1 MDLNVPVWEAYSG
14 LLLGWVL
21 AMGLDLTG
29 GVGAALRER
38 APLWPALRENL
49 WQKTGMAVVVLV
61 ATGADHLMGYGME
74 HLPVLVLPGEY
85 QGLLCPLVLA
95 WYAVIE
101 LKASGEKAL
110 RLGAPAPKW
119 LFRLLTMGRE
129 AVERAGGD
137 TEDTSRPEAARTID
151 K

>member
-85 QGLLCPLVLA
+85 Q
-95 WYAVIE
+95 
-101 LKASGEKAL
+101 
-110 RLGAPAPKW
+110 
-119 LFRLLTMGRE
+119 
-129 AVERAGGD
+129 
-137 TEDTSRPEAARTID
+137 
-151 K
+151 